1 MTLDVAEKSQIETK
15 FLTSNYSFY
24 VTDIETT
31 GLDSHVHDV
40 IELSMYRLGDETENC
55 QKTWCFK
62 PLNPD
67 HIEAAALRINGHK
80 LDDLLHKTKEGRE
93 RYLDPNKV
101 LVDIENWMAEDGLP
115 AEKRFLIGQNIAFD
129 KERLEQLWIKCN
141 SKDSFPIGRR
151 VLDTMVIELFF
162 DFCSGQFAEGYSLK
176 NIIKKYGVKNEKAH
190 TAAADV
196 KATKEVFEKQ
206 VEAYKTLLK

>member
-1 MTLDVAEKSQIETK
+1 MN
-15 FLTSNYSFY
+15 FSFY

-40 IELSMYRLGDETENC
+40 IELSMYRLGDDA
-55 QKTWCFK
+55 QKTWCLK

-67 HIEAAALRINGHK
+67 HIDAAALRINGHK
-80 LDDLLHKTKEGRE
+80 LEDLLHKTKEGRE
-93 RYLDPNKV
+93 RYLEPSKV
-101 LVDIENWMAEDGLP
+101 IVDIENWMSDDGLP
-115 AEKRFLIGQNIAFD
+115 AEKRFLIGQNVAFD

-141 SKDSFPIGRR
+141 SKDSFPLGRR
-151 VLDTMVIELFF
+151 YIDTMVLELFF
-162 DFCSGQFAEGYSLK
+162 DYCQGEFAEGYSL
-176 NIIKKYGVKNEKAH
+176 NSLVKKYGIKNEKAH

-206 VEAYKTLLK
+206 VIFFKKLLADGKMLPNLMPGV

>member
-1 MTLDVAEKSQIETK
+1 MNFA
-15 FLTSNYSFY
+15 FY

-31 GLDSHVHDV
+31 GLDSHLHDV
-40 IELSMYRLGDETENC
+40 IELSLYRLGADAEVA

-67 HIEAAALRINGHK
+67 TIDPVALRINGHK

-93 RYLDPNKV
+93 RYLDPNQV
-101 LVDIENWMAEDGLP
+101 LVDVENWMAEDGLP
-115 AEKRFLIGQNIAFD
+115 AESRFLIGQNVAFD

-151 VLDTMVIELFF
+151 YIDTMIIELFM
-162 DFCSGQFAEGYSLK
+162 DFCKGQFAEGYSLA
-176 NIIKKYGVKNEKAH
+176 NLIKKYGVKNEKAH

-206 VEAYKTLLK
+206 IEFFKSLLKKSGLVDNQPIGFFRE

>member
-1 MTLDVAEKSQIETK
+1 M
-15 FLTSNYSFY
+15 NYIFY

-31 GLDSHVHDV
+31 GLDSHKHDV
-40 IELSMYRLGDETENC
+40 IELSLYRLGADAEVA
-55 QKTWCFK
+55 QKTWCLK

-67 HIEAAALRINGHK
+67 AIDPVSLKINGHK

-93 RYLDPNKV
+93 RYTDPNQT
-101 LVDIENWMAEDGLP
+101 LVEIENWLAEDNVRS
-115 AEKRFLIGQNIAFD
+115 EDRFLVGQNVAFD

-141 SKDSFPIGRR
+141 SADSFPFGRR
-151 VLDTMVIELFF
+151 IIDTMVVELFL
-162 DFCSGQFAEGYSLK
+162 DYCKGEFAPGYSLA
-176 NIIKKYGVKNEKAH
+176 NFVKKYGIKNEKAH

-206 VEAYKTLLK
+206 VEFMQSILKCAANQGLIG